1 MEKIKKIILI
11 YLVIPYFGFGQDN
24 KLENLLS
31 QISTNGEITG
41 FVENCYEPKIFHKI
55 PIIPPILSRNKLNT
69 SSKYGYRIHPIYH
82 TLKFH
87 AGIDIAITETDTIV
101 ATADG
106 VIHQMGY
113 QSELGNFIV
122 IQHSYGFMTLYGHLA
137 ETFVKPK
144 QQVSVGQAIG
154 LMGQSGM
161 VTGKHLHYCI
171 IKNEFYV
178 NPFLMLYLFLKAP
191 PHKINSN

>member
-11 YLVIPYFGFGQDN
+11 YLVIPYFGFGQGN
-24 KLENLLS
+24 QLEILMY

-55 PIIPPILSRNKLNT
+55 PIIPPILSNNKLHM

-87 AGIDIAITETDTIV
+87 AGIDITSYESDTII

-106 VIHQMGY
+106 VIYQTGY
-113 QSELGNFIV
+113 QSGLGNYII
-122 IQHSYGFMTLYGHLA
+122 IQHQCGFMTLYGHLS
-137 ETFVKPK
+137 EIFVKLK
-144 QQVSVGQAIG
+144 QQVSIGQTIG
-154 LMGQSGM
+154 LMGRSGM

-171 IKNEFYV
+171 IKNEFYL
-178 NPFLMLYLFLKAP
+178 NPFLMMYLFLKAP